1 MIIMKRHTR
10 RLNSGIIS
18 GLEVRTGSRVVP
30 WRSRGRGWRR
40 CMRVVILCQLLQFL
54 RMLMN
59 VADRAWAKRGH
70 RHWIWPKRDGHAS
83 SGDRRL
89 EFRLW
94 WDSLI
99 RASLPH
105 RFFNLRNGQPFSL
118 EKLNSLSEGGSLGL
132 IITVNLNG
140 ALMMLLR
147 TLGSER
153 NETALRMSSS
163 LSGAAM
169 VSKAR

>member
-1 MIIMKRHTR
+1 MPTYKIVPPVPLRWR
-10 RLNSGIIS
+10 RLNGVVWHWSVSRSI
-18 GLEVRTGSRVVP
+18 RT
-30 WRSRGRGWRR
+30 
-40 CMRVVILCQLLQFL
+40 
-54 RMLMN
+54 
-59 VADRAWAKRGH
+59 WAVG
-70 RHWIWPKRDGHAS
+70 
-83 SGDRRL
+83 
-89 EFRLW
+89 LW

-118 EKLNSLSEGGSLGL
+118 EKLNSLSEGGSLCL